1 MLVIGDTI
9 YNLLFPEECSIG
21 TIVSRESETEFIAEY
36 RNRITG
42 ELYIRNILDFSIYD

>member
-1 MLVIGDTI
+1 MPVIGDII
-9 YNLLFPEECSIG
+9 YNPLFPEECSIG